1 MMKRIW
7 SSEELNAHWALS
19 LDDHTLLKGKSDAGR
34 ILFSVLIKYYQRYA
48 CFPQST
54 LHISD
59 DVWDFVAGQLGLT
72 WQKSDILEG
81 ESLDRVVRRYSKEIR
96 GHLGIGRFN
105 HRGRALFK
113 AWAIESLFPMAL
125 DPPSRDAEI
134 QNWFCH
140 ARYELPRKKVLRR
153 LVGATEQSF
162 ERLFFETIVSDLT
175 PTQCASLEKLL
186 DTSSGLSGFARL
198 CGGAGKASLQT
209 ILLILDRLELLR
221 RIGLPRQFLDG
232 AASALISRYRLRAG
246 TEDVRELRRH
256 PEATRLALLAI
267 YCAKRET
274 ELTDSL
280 VDALIAITHK
290 ISVRAEKKVISEL
303 VGELTKV
310 NGKTALLFRIAEAAD
325 AEPDGTIRDVIYP
338 VAGERVISDL
348 VKEYRADGP
357 AYAKRIYRKVRAS
370 YARHY
375 RRMMTPLLGSLN
387 FRSGN
392 ASCQSLLKA
401 LALLQNP
408 SLNSSR
414 YFPLTLAPIDGVIR
428 PKWRDSV
435 VERGP
440 NGERRVNR
448 ISYEICVLHMMRA
461 KLRTKE
467 IWVEGAGR
475 FCDPAKDLPQDFDVR
490 RNHYCEQL
498 GLPTNAAEFT
508 NDIATKM
515 RTALAD
521 FDRSFPA
528 NKDVS
533 IKIRGFEA
541 QVSVSPLKARPEPLN
556 LEALRNEL
564 LRRWP
569 TTSLLDALKETDF
582 RLGFT
587 KHFTPLAS
595 RQHLS
600 GDELSRRLL
609 LVLFGLGTNIGLKPL
624 ATKENGVSYK
634 DLLYIRRRYLHS
646 DSLRQA
652 TRTIANATMQARLP
666 HIWGEGSTSCASDST
681 KFASWDQNLMTEWHV
696 RYGGRGVMIYWH
708 VDTNATC
715 IHSQLKRCSSS
726 EVAAMIEGVLH
737 HCTEME
743 VDKQYVDTHGQS
755 IIAFAFCVLL
765 GFDLMPRFKG
775 ISRQKLVRAD
785 PKEHTTLPHIEP
797 LFAQRPINW
806 GLITEQYDEMLRLA
820 AALLTKTAEPEAI
833 LRRFTRGG
841 ATHPTYA
848 ALMELGRAAK
858 TIFLCK
864 YLGSEPLR
872 REINAGLNVV
882 ERWNGVNDFIYFGK
896 GGELTSNRYEDQE
909 ASVLCLHLL
918 QSSMVYI
925 NTIMIQDV
933 LSDPAW
939 AAKMT
944 PRDWEGLSPLPHKHY
959 NPYGRYDLDM
969 SARLALPDLE
979 TAA

>member
-1 MMKRIW
+1 MKRVW
-7 SSEELNAHWALS
+7 SSEELQSYWVLTEGELGYLKGRS
-19 LDDHTLLKGKSDAGR
+19 DSGRLLFSILLKYFQIYASFPISADT
-34 ILFSVLIKYYQRYA
+34 FSPVVLEFISSQVGVDMVSFDDPA
-48 CFPQST
+48 T
-54 LHISD
+54 L
-59 DVWDFVAGQLGLT
+59 
-72 WQKSDILEG
+72 
-81 ESLDRVVRRYSKEIR
+81 RRSMRDYSQEIR
-96 GHLGIGRFN
+96 EHLGIRRFDQE
-105 HRGRALFK
+105 GRASFK
-113 AWAIESLFPMAL
+113 IWALTHLLPQSLEREGREL
-125 DPPSRDAEI
+125 EI
-134 QNWFCH
+134 QAWFSQ
-140 ARYELPRKKVLRR
+140 AGYELPGKKVLDRFI
-153 LVGATEQSF
+153 GSTERAF
-162 ERLFFETIVSDLT
+162 EHRFFRSVIDKLGRA
-175 PTQCASLEKLL
+175 QQRCLEKLL
-186 DTSSGLSGFARL
+186 DTSDGLSSFARL
-198 CGGAGKASLQT
+198 RGCPGKASLQT
-209 ILLILDRLELLR
+209 IMQILDRLELLR
-221 RIGLPRQFLDG
+221 QISLPDHILDG
-232 AASALISRYRLRAG
+232 AAPALISRYRLRAG
-246 TEDVRELRRH
+246 TEDVWELRRH

-267 YCAKRET
+267 YCAKRKA

-280 VDALIAITHK
+280 VDAMIAITHK

-303 VGELTKV
+303 VGELIKV
-310 NGKTALLFRIAEAAD
+310 NGKTAILFRIAEAAGAD
-325 AEPDGTIRDVIYP
+325 PDGTVRNVIYP
-338 VAGERVISDL
+338 VASEGVISDL
-348 VKEYRADGP
+348 IKEYRSDGP

-370 YARHY
+370 YAQHY
-375 RRMMTPLLGSLN
+375 RRLMAPLLCSLN
-387 FRSGN
+387 FRSAN
-392 ASCQSLLKA
+392 ASCQPLLEA

-408 SLNSSR
+408 SMNTSR
-414 YFPLTLAPIDGVIR
+414 YFPVGLAPVDGVVR

-435 VERGP
+435 VETGP
-440 NGERRVNR
+440 GDTRRVNR
-448 ISYEICVLHMMRA
+448 ISYEICVLHMLRA

-467 IWVEGAGR
+467 IWVECAGR
-475 FCDPAKDLPQDFDVR
+475 FCDPAKDLPQDFDTQR
-490 RNHYCEQL
+490 DHYYEQL
-498 GLPTNAAEFT
+498 GLPTGAKAFA

-515 RTALAD
+515 RTALAE

-533 IKIRGFEA
+533 IKIRGDKTRI
-541 QVSVSPLKARPEPLN
+541 SVTPLKALPEPLN
-556 LEALRNEL
+556 LEALRDEM

-569 TTSLLDALKETDF
+569 TTSLLDALKETDL

-587 KHFTPLAS
+587 KHFTSLAA

-600 GDELSRRLL
+600 GEKLSRRLL
-609 LVLFGLGTNIGLKPL
+609 LALFGLGTNIGLKPL
-624 ATKENGVSYK
+624 ATEENGVSYK
-634 DLLYIRRRYLHS
+634 DLLYIRRRYLHG

-652 TRTIANATMQARLP
+652 TRTVANATMQARLP

-681 KFASWDQNLMTEWHV
+681 KIASWDQNLMTESHV

-737 HCTEME
+737 HGTEME

-755 IIAFAFCVLL
+755 IIAFAFCTLL

-775 ISRQKLVRAD
+775 INRQKLVRAD
-785 PKEHTTLPHIEP
+785 PKGDVTYSHIEP
-797 LFAQRPINW
+797 LFAQRSINW
-806 GLITEQYDEMLRLA
+806 SLITEQYDEMVRLA

-841 ATHPTYA
+841 AAHPTYA

-864 YLGSEPLR
+864 YLNSEPLR

-882 ERWNGVNDFIYFGK
+882 ERWNGVNDFIHFGK
-896 GGELTSNRYEDQE
+896 GGELTSNRFEDQE

-925 NTIMIQDV
+925 NTIMIQDI

-944 PRDWEGLSPLPHKHY
+944 PRDWAGLSPLPHKHY

-969 SARLALPDLE
+969 NVRLTLPDRQV
-979 TAA
+979 AA

>member
-1 MMKRIW
+1 MKRIW
-7 SSEELNAHWALS
+7 SSAEFQAHWVLTKRE
-19 LDDHTLLKGKSDAGR
+19 HVLLKGRSEAGR
-34 ILFSVLIKYYQRYA
+34 LLFSVLLKYFQLYA
-48 CFPQST
+48 SFPTSV
-54 LHISD
+54 LSFSPM
-59 DVWDFVAGQLGLT
+59 VLEFVADQIGLDT
-72 WQKSDILEG
+72 PGFENPN
-81 ESLDRVVRRYSKEIR
+81 SLRRSMRDYCQEIR
-96 GHLGIGRFN
+96 EYLGVHRFD
-105 HRGRALFK
+105 HDGRAAFK
-113 AWAIESLFPMAL
+113 AWLLTDLLPLALERPGQDAKIQSWFLESG
-125 DPPSRDAEI
+125 
-134 QNWFCH
+134 
-140 ARYELPRKKVLRR
+140 YELPRPKVLRR
-153 LVGATEQSF
+153 LLGEAGRVF
-162 ERLFFETIVSDLT
+162 ERRFFCTVVGDLSHA
-175 PTQCASLEKLL
+175 QRVCLESLL
-186 DTSSGLSGFARL
+186 DTSKSLSGFAHLRE
-198 CGGAGKASLQT
+198 GPGKASLQT
-209 ILLILDRLELLR
+209 VLQILARLKVLR
-221 RIGLPRQFLDG
+221 QIGLRDDFLYKNT
-232 AASALISRYRLRAG
+232 AALIERYRLRAS

-280 VDALIAITHK
+280 VEVLISITHK

-310 NGKTALLFRIAEAAD
+310 NGKTAILFRIAEAAGAD
-325 AEPDGTIRDVIYP
+325 PDGTVRSVIYP
-338 VAGERVISDL
+338 VAGEQVISDL
-348 VKEYRADGP
+348 IKEYRADGP
-357 AYAKRIYRKVRAS
+357 AYAKRIYRKVRSS
-370 YARHY
+370 YAQHY
-375 RRMMTPLLGSLN
+375 RRMMAPLLDSLN
-387 FRSGN
+387 FRSAN
-392 ASCQSLLKA
+392 MSCQPLLKA
-401 LALLQNP
+401 LALLQTP
-408 SLNSSR
+408 SMVSSR
-414 YFPLTLAPIDGVIR
+414 YFPVRLAPVDGVIR
-428 PKWRDSV
+428 SKWRDSV
-435 VERGP
+435 IEHGP
-440 NGERRVNR
+440 NGEHRVNR
-448 ISYEICVLHMMRA
+448 ISYEICVLHMLRA

-475 FCDPAKDLPQDFDVR
+475 FCDPAKDLPQDFDTQR
-490 RNHYCEQL
+490 DHYYEQL
-498 GLPTNAAEFT
+498 GLPTGAKAFT

-515 RTALAD
+515 RTALAE

-533 IKIRGFEA
+533 IKIRGDKTRI
-541 QVSVSPLKARPEPLN
+541 SVTPLKALPEPLN
-556 LEALRNEL
+556 LEALRDEM

-569 TTSLLDALKETDF
+569 TTSLLDVLKETDL

-587 KHFTPLAS
+587 KNFTSLAS

-624 ATKENGVSYK
+624 ATKENDVSYK

-652 TRTIANATMQARLP
+652 TRAVANATMQVRLP

-785 PKEHTTLPHIEP
+785 SKGDATYSHIGP
-797 LFAQRPINW
+797 LFAQRAINW
-806 GLITEQYDEMLRLA
+806 SLITEQYDEMVRLA

-841 ATHPTYA
+841 AAHPTYA

-864 YLGSEPLR
+864 YLSSEPLR
-872 REINAGLNVV
+872 REINTGLNVV
-882 ERWNGVNDFIYFGK
+882 ERWNGVNDFIHFGK
-896 GGELTSNRYEDQE
+896 GGELTSNRFEDQE
-909 ASVLCLHLL
+909 ASGLCLHLL

-925 NTIMIQDV
+925 NTIMIQDI

-944 PRDWEGLSPLPHKHY
+944 PRDWAGLSPLPHKHY

-969 SARLALPDLE
+969 NARLTLPDWQV
-979 TAA
+979 AA